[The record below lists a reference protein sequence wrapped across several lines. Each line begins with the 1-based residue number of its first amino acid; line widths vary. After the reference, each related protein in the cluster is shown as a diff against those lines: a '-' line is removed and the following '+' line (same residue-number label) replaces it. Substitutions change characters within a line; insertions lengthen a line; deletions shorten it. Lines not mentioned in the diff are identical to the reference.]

1 MQYSTQA
8 AWVGLDCAWNISLL
22 GDFKQTRSSPE
33 LFPAANLMYFR
44 VVGQPD
50 HLTSWSISVSKR
62 WPRLKS
68 HWFILY
74 PKGCSLIS
82 QKCVLNRAS
91 QDGGAQK
98 RSSYELWVTILSGRY
113 QFHSS
118 VAILFLFY
126 YYYFHLY
133 SALHHSEKDALH
145 NYNKYLNLIVSSQSR
160 LENHICL
167 PVVVWGVEKSSF
179 CTEPKN

>member
-62 WPRLKS
+62 WPRQKS

-118 VAILFLFY
+118 VAILF
-126 YYYFHLY
+126 Y
-133 SALHHSEKDALH
+133 SIITTFIYILHYTTQKKMLCTMTINTWIWS
-145 NYNKYLNLIVSSQSR
+145 YLLS
-160 LENHICL
+160 L
-167 PVVVWGVEKSSF
+167 G
-179 CTEPKN
+179 